1 MSSSLWSPCIS
12 AAQIPEVPV
21 VETTPS
27 SAATLPAVANT
38 PQSFEPTKSECA
50 SFATTGDVM
59 RWSGFPSGPSNAAL
73 CKRQSF
79 LLVLGTKETDHVR
92 VLANLAAVQFDEL
105 LQDWKV
111 DDASPPAAR
120 LSKGGLVGR
129 PCRVAVGTED
139 RMSVKRR
146 REDQLFEL
154 QLCRERNM
162 ARAST
167 PPPAAAAAAPAADP
181 GDKRVQITTVLERV
195 DIEYQAFRAEERKE
209 PAVPVLARANRM
221 SVRLDGHA
229 EVHGGSGVAG
239 AASGTSAAAARHA
252 TWRQSPRQH
261 HVGADGMLTT
271 NRRGR
276 KLCPKVGKRV
286 SACHLFR
293 VVSVCPRD
301 RGVVHQCARC
311 LWTQHGA
318 KFHQLCTTP
327 VAQQPKGKGKC
338 KHDCKKGRHARVT
351 PSCRRRRC
359 YD

>member
-1 MSSSLWSPCIS
+1 
-12 AAQIPEVPV
+12 
-21 VETTPS
+21 
-27 SAATLPAVANT
+27 
-38 PQSFEPTKSECA
+38 
-50 SFATTGDVM
+50 M

-276 KLCPKVGKRV
+276 KLCQKGQDGQRAPSIQG
-286 SACHLFR
+286 SI
-293 VVSVCPRD
+293 VCPSD
-301 RGVVHQCARC
+301 WDAVHQCARS
-311 LWTQHGA
+311 LSTQHGA
-318 KFHQLCTTP
+318 KFPQPCTAP

-338 KHDCKKGRHARVT
+338 KHEGKKGRHARVT
-351 PSCRRRRC
+351 PSWRRR
-359 YD
+359 